1 MIIAGLLSSKNEA
14 EEIEYI
20 AKVFTVKNRIRYIVR
35 KNWIDDIL
43 NKEIE
48 KNKTKY

>member
-20 AKVFTVKNRIRYIVR
+20 AKVFTVKNRIRFIVR
-35 KNWIDDIL
+35 KELINEL
-43 NKEIE
+43 LLKEVE
-48 KNKTKY
+48 KQK